1 MSTIE
6 ITDDQATVVNLTNAA
21 AACYRE
27 GLAAAITPVDAR
39 ALRTQEFGQT
49 VIEHLPTHR

>member
-6 ITDDQATVVNLTNAA
+6 ITDDQATVVNLTNAT